1 MKILL
6 INKFYYLKGGAEKYL
21 FALEKLLLAKGYE
34 VRILA
39 CRSPKNLFSADQDFF
54 IGLDDLDALPWYK
67 KITEVVKIFYRPETI
82 KKLNLMLKNWQPDL
96 VHLNNINYQI
106 STNIIDY
113 FAKKKIP
120 LVITLHD
127 YQLLSP
133 NYTLY
138 NPRLDSPA
146 SPKRGE
152 RQARQARH
160 DCAQAALDK
169 KFYQC
174 LLHRCYQ
181 NSFLKTLLAVLE
193 SYYNHGRKVYQKINA
208 FIAPS
213 IYLAEK
219 FGQAGF
225 NKKKIHYLPN
235 FLEVTSNSSTTS
247 KSDFYLYAGRLTEEK
262 GLKELVEFFVANPK
276 YHLCLAGAGDFALPK
291 AKNID
296 YLGQLTPLEIN
307 TVLHQAKALI
317 FPSKWPENCP
327 YIILEALAAGRP
339 IIAKDVGGVKELVV
353 NNRTGLLFNNFSEL
367 KNILEKF
374 ETDPNFQ
381 EYLAKN
387 SLIESLKYSSE
398 LYYDKLIKLYLS
410 LINK

>member
-6 INKFYYLKGGAEKYL
+6 VNKFYYLKGGAEKYL
-21 FALEKLLLAKGYE
+21 FALEKLLLAKGHD
-34 VRILA
+34 VKILA
-39 CRSPKNLFSADQDFF
+39 CRSPKNLSSPDKDFF
-54 IGLDDLDALPWYK
+54 IGTDDLDTLPWFK
-67 KITEVVKIFYRPETI
+67 KITELIKIFYRPETI
-82 KKLNLMLKNWQPDL
+82 KKLDLLLKNWQPDL
-96 VHLNNINYQI
+96 IHLNNINYQI

-127 YQLLSP
+127 YQLISP

-138 NPRLDSPA
+138 N
-146 SPKRGE
+146 
-152 RQARQARH
+152 H
-160 DCAQAALDK
+160 NHNCAQAAVDK

-174 LLHRCYQ
+174 LTHRCYQ
-181 NSFLKTLLAVLE
+181 DSWLKTLLAVLE
-193 SYYNHGRKVYQKINA
+193 SYYNHGRKVYEKINA

-225 NKKKIHYLPN
+225 DKNKIHYLPN
-235 FLEVTSNSSTTS
+235 FLETTNKPPATS
-247 KSDFYLYAGRLTEEK
+247 KGDFYLYAGRLTEEK
-262 GLKELVEFFVANPK
+262 GLKELVDFFQVNPE
-276 YHLCLAGAGDFALPK
+276 YQLCLAGAGDLVLPK
-291 AKNID
+291 TKNIKQ
-296 YLGQLTPLEIN
+296 LGQLTPAEIN
-307 TVLHQAKALI
+307 LVLHQAKALI

-327 YIILEALAAGRP
+327 YIILEALAVGLP
-339 IIAKDVGGVKELVV
+339 IIAKDMGGVKELIT
-353 NNRTGLLFNNFSEL
+353 NNYNGLLFNDFSEL

-374 ETDPNFQ
+374 ETNPSLQ

-387 SLIESLKYSSE
+387 SLIESLKYTRE
-398 LYYDKLIKLYLS
+398 LYYNKLIELYLT